1 MLSAIKLKYL
11 SLSLFRLMYKEQK
24 RVAESLSS
32 TITHAYSTLQRPLS
46 RAEYLLHHLDPPVP
60 VTESSKLS
68 DPKLL
73 MAVLDTREEIEEA
86 TSQEEVDRIR
96 AQNQGKVDAAYQALV
111 EAFRQGD
118 AEAARDKTIE
128 YRYWLGLT
136 KACDDWEPGKRVEL
150 VHE

>member
-1 MLSAIKLKYL
+1 
-11 SLSLFRLMYKEQK
+11 MYKEQK
-24 RVAESLSS
+24 RVSENLSS

-46 RAEYLLHHLDPPVP
+46 RAEYLLYHLDPPVP

-68 DPKLL
+68 DPELL

-86 TSQEEVDRIR
+86 TSQDEVDRIKEH
-96 AQNQGKVDAAYQALV
+96 NQEKVDTAYQELIK
-111 EAFRQGD
+111 AFSQGN

-150 VHE
+150 VHD